1 MPVEYLGGLTPP
13 VMFVLAAMRTSVP
26 MQSGTPKP
34 IWQIQIDAG

>member
-13 VMFVLAAMRTSVP
+13 VMFVLARTSVP